1 MALLPTAD
9 DALHALTQR
18 ARALREGRVQ
28 ERPDGTPIGEYLRS
42 PAASRVGEL
51 AAEAGLFS
59 FHFEHRQHL
68 PLPGAWVREADAEL
82 AEVPEWEEGVLA
94 EAKYQ
99 SFRHDLAIGSFHPHH
114 RPKWS
119 THELCHGLV
128 GHAWRPDAS
137 PFFHA
142 TAGRLA
148 ELLPVALWYFFDEA
162 FLTRCEDHAG
172 DGDLFRGTCARCEE
186 VAGVDLDDARA
197 EEHIVAGL
205 RYVDRELAAIAR
217 SRRTGRVVPHRW
229 ATLDLASDGV
239 AYATAHGLRLS
250 HPSFRTWAERFRCAG
265 PASSDDL
272 DQLEARV
279 LDVLRA
285 LVAGT
290 PLDAGVP
297 SAAAGRA
304 RWIAQDLASRVL
316 QSLAHAPGAPR
327 SPWGEALD
335 ALEATVRASIGAHD
349 TTAPLAEAVALLKV
363 IPVGRNGPDP
373 MDVLATG
380 YSLPGHTA
388 DARTLIDGVRS
399 GLPVLSDLL
408 GSRLEPLAN
417 AFVVVDTWTRTP
429 LATRFA
435 SWLSAE
441 APGALAELARGEAA
455 ITTLP
460 LRSQQQLGGPAVDAR
475 RRLPPGARVEVFE
488 HDVGDLLARA
498 ERGDL
503 ELTHDLDIVD
513 VTGAPVEREPTG
525 WVLLRDEEGE
535 LVLLDIDPD
544 AADALLALGPGAE
557 PDLLP
562 DEVEALAEHG
572 VLVPAGWSERLGAE

>member
-1 MALLPTAD
+1 M
-9 DALHALTQR
+9 
-18 ARALREGRVQ
+18 
-28 ERPDGTPIGEYLRS
+28 
-42 PAASRVGEL
+42 
-51 AAEAGLFS
+51 
-59 FHFEHRQHL
+59 
-68 PLPGAWVREADAEL
+68 
-82 AEVPEWEEGVLA
+82 LA

-128 GHAWRPDAS
+128 GHAWHPEAS

-172 DGDLFRGTCARCEE
+172 DGDLFRGTCVRCEE
-186 VAGVDLDDARA
+186 VAAVDLDDGRA
-197 EEHIVAGL
+197 EEHVVAGL

-250 HPSFRTWAERFRCAG
+250 HASFHTWAERFRCAG
-265 PASSDDL
+265 PTASDSL
-272 DQLEARV
+272 DRLEERV

-285 LVAGT
+285 LVTGT
-290 PLDAGVP
+290 PLEAGVP
-297 SAAAGRA
+297 SPAAGRC

-316 QSLAHAPGAPR
+316 QTLAHAPGAPR
-327 SPWGEALD
+327 SPWED
-335 ALEATVRASIGAHD
+335 ALAALEGTVRASLEAHD
-349 TTAPLAEAVALLKV
+349 VTPQLAGAVALLQAV
-363 IPVGRNGPDP
+363 PVGPRGPDP
-373 MDVLATG
+373 ADVLATG
-380 YSLPGHTA
+380 YSLPGHTP
-388 DARTLIDGVRS
+388 DARTLIDGIRT

-417 AFVVVDTWTRTP
+417 GFVGADAWTRTP
-429 LATRFA
+429 LATRFGT
-435 SWLSAE
+435 WLSAE
-441 APGALAELARGEAA
+441 VPGALTEIARAEAA

-460 LRSQQQLGGPAVDAR
+460 SRSQRELNGPARDALW
-475 RRLPPGARVEVFE
+475 RLARGARVEVFE
-488 HDVGDLLARA
+488 QDVGDLLARA

-503 ELTHDLDIVD
+503 ELTHDLGVVD
-513 VTGAPVEREPTG
+513 VTGASLESEPTG
-525 WVLLRDEEGE
+525 WVLYRDEDGE

-544 AADALLALGPGAE
+544 AAEALLALGAGAV

-572 VLVPAGWSERLGAE
+572 VLLPAAWSERLGTE